1 METIPHF
8 SRSSFNTA
16 TEMLHPGLVFYR
28 FMKIEDG
35 DSKSKFLSS
44 LKKMANTAVPF
55 HNIFKSRLE
64 KQHDA
69 LKSTG
74 VWDVKHFEA
83 TLTTRMAIGLGIPNQ
98 SENGITLDQ
107 THGIPLIPGSALKG
121 VTQDYVIS
129 IAPDKKRYR
138 CFSAMFG
145 KGSSNDENDDD
156 SRKGSVI
163 FFDAIPILSSHTP
176 PFDIDIMNPHF
187 GDYYSNPDK
196 VPPAD
201 YLKPN
206 PIFFLTIKEGT
217 PFYFSVAARDVV
229 IRDTDDFNYVL
240 YKQTA
245 NDLSL
250 SAAKIMQNALSELG
264 VGAKTRTGYGRF
276 ECGGIS

>member
-1 METIPHF
+1 
-8 SRSSFNTA
+8 
-16 TEMLHPGLVFYR
+16 MLHPGLVFYR
-28 FMKIEDG
+28 FMKIESS
-35 DSKSKFLSS
+35 DSKSKFLPS
-44 LKKMANTAVPF
+44 LKNMAKTAVPF
-55 HNIFKSRLE
+55 YSILKTRL
-64 KQHDA
+64 KDQHAA

-74 VWDVKHFEA
+74 VWEVKHFEA

-107 THGIPLIPGSALKG
+107 THGMPLIPGSTIKG
-121 VTQDYVIS
+121 ITQDYILS
-129 IAPDKKRYR
+129 IDPDKKKYR
-138 CFSAMFG
+138 CFSVMFG
-145 KGSSNDENDDD
+145 KDSSDDDNDE
-156 SRKGSVI
+156 RKGSVI
-163 FFDAIPILSSHTP
+163 FFDAILDSQAP

-187 GDYYSNPDK
+187 GEYYSGSGS

-217 PFYFSVAARDVV
+217 KFYFSVAAKNVV

-245 NDLSL
+245 NDLAL
-250 SAAKIMQNALSELG
+250 SAAQIMQNALSELG

>member
-35 DSKSKFLSS
+35 DSKKSKFLSS
-44 LKKMANTAVPF
+44 LKEMAKTAVPF
-55 HNIFKSRLE
+55 YDIFKSRLE
-64 KQHDA
+64 KQHDE
-69 LKSTG
+69 LRSTG
-74 VWDVKHFEA
+74 VWEVKHFVA

-107 THGIPLIPGSALKG
+107 THGMPLIPGSALKG
-121 VTQDYVIS
+121 VTQDYALLSGQMNKNDIDFKA
-129 IAPDKKRYR
+129 I
-138 CFSAMFG
+138 FG
-145 KGSSNDENDDD
+145 NGGDDD
-156 SRKGSVI
+156 GRKGSVI

-229 IRDTDDFNYVL
+229 IRDTDDFNHLL

-245 NDLSL
+245 NNLAL
-250 SAAKIMQNALSELG
+250 SAAKIMQNSLSELG